1 MLKKLLVHEWKD
13 TWKLMTILNAAMLV
27 VALIGVMVFNHDNLD
42 KVMSAEKY
50 QFGTMMGF
58 MSYMMVYVVG
68 IGVLAVVSTLFFFIR
83 FYRNLYTD
91 QGYLMHTL
99 PVTSN
104 DLMLSKTLV
113 AFVWK
118 CISSFVVTF
127 SVAILIASMMEGG
140 VSELFRS
147 IGEGLRELEI
157 SNGKAILFILVF
169 ILLGIGSMLFSI
181 MKGYAA
187 ISIGQQISKNKVLAS
202 IGIYIGISMAIQLV
216 TNLLT
221 QSLIFGMGAGID
233 KGLFAN
239 WEPTENTLLVIY
251 LVAALLTLAASAG
264 LYILSLNFMK
274 NKLNLD

>member
-1 MLKKLLVHEWKD
+1 MLKKLFVHEWKD
-13 TWKLMTILNAAMLV
+13 TWKLMTILNAAMLA
-27 VALIGVMVFNHDNLD
+27 VALIGVMVFNHNNLD
-42 KVMSAEKY
+42 KIMNTERF

-113 AFVWK
+113 AFIWK
-118 CISSFVVTF
+118 LISSLVVVF
-127 SVAILIASMMEGG
+127 SIMILVASMMEGG
-140 VSELFRS
+140 ISELFKG
-147 IGEGLRELEI
+147 IAEGLSELEI
-157 SNGKAILFILVF
+157 SNGKAVLFVLTFILMT
-169 ILLGIGSMLFSI
+169 IGSMLFSV

-187 ISIGQQISKNKVLAS
+187 ISIGQQISKNKVLSS
-202 IGIYIGISMAIQLV
+202 IGIYIGISMAIQLI

-221 QSLIFGMGAGID
+221 QSLVFGMGAGIE

-239 WEPTENTLLVIY
+239 WEPTENTILVIY

-264 LYILSLNFMK
+264 LYILSLSFMK